1 MAIKGMTVGS
11 RGGKLSLLLGVG
23 LGVVAAAL
31 IVVYLSGAKGEG
43 GGGSISGPSESVVV
57 ASQNIP
63 AGTRITA
70 EMVAVKKLPDSTV
83 LTGAFKAPEAVV
95 GQVTTVP
102 VIAGEQL
109 VPEKITATG
118 QAAVNQYGDNPP
130 LSLLL
135 EPGQRA
141 VSVEL
146 SSLIGAGGL
155 IRPGDH
161 VDVILSVKT
170 MTSDEATGDGS
181 NPGGSNQVAVT
192 ILQDLKVLAV
202 DQNVAA
208 QAAGG
213 DDTASDTAEDENAA
227 ATTVTFAATPT
238 QAEVLA
244 LADMCRSN
252 FNGRLAISLRGFGD
266 VTKTVRT
273 EWPADGAP
281 PDCATLLGVKDLR

>member
-11 RGGKLSLLLGVG
+11 RGGKLSLLLGLG

-70 EMVAVKKLPDSTV
+70 EMVAVKKLPDSTI
-83 LTGAFKAPEAVV
+83 LAGAFKAPEAVV

-135 EPGQRA
+135 EPGMRA

-170 MTSDEATGDGS
+170 RTSDETSGTGGD
-181 NPGGSNQVAVT
+181 PGGSNQLAVT
-192 ILQDLKVLAV
+192 VLQDLKVLAV

-213 DDTASDTAEDENAA
+213 DTAGADAEDENAA
-227 ATTVTFAATPT
+227 ATTVTVAATPV

-252 FNGRLAISLRGFGD
+252 FNGRLAIALRGFGD
-266 VTKTVRT
+266 VAKTSRT